1 MDNATLR
8 ELVQY
13 VRESGTPRF
22 ASVYY
27 ESSHDTEDAA
37 KVIELTWQDA
47 RSDLAEQGADEP
59 TLAALDDAVAGLPKS
74 VGRAG
79 HGLVAGNGKV
89 LVAAELATPPAAPIH
104 RWSELPYLVPLVA
117 RGRPE
122 IAHLIV
128 QVDQVGAEITA
139 VHRNGQIAERRTVE
153 GDPQVHEPKPYGL
166 PPRRHVREHIR
177 ERVREN
183 LSDVANAVAE
193 LAEKLDAELIVL
205 AGETK
210 GRSRL
215 RDHLPEHLR
224 ELAVDVSAARTDGR
238 TDVELRSKVADLIA
252 ERQNEHTA
260 AVVERFAAERAR
272 PGGHGVQGINAT
284 CEALREANVE
294 ALVIGAD
301 SEATVYVGADP
312 VEVAGQPDDPAVS
325 SPQPRRADEALPI
338 AALAV
343 GADLVYVGTELDPQ
357 DGFGALLRH
366 R

>member
-13 VRESGTPRF
+13 VRESETPRF

-37 KVIELTWQDA
+37 KVIKLTWQDA
-47 RSDLAEQGADEP
+47 RSDLAGQGADEP

-79 HGLVAGNGKV
+79 HGLVAGNGRV
-89 LVAAELATPPAAPIH
+89 LVSTELATPPAAPIH

-153 GDPQVHEPKPYGL
+153 GDPKVHEPKPYGL
-166 PPRRHVREHIR
+166 PPRRHVREHVR

-183 LSDVANAVAE
+183 LSDVAAAVAE

-272 PGGHGVQGINAT
+272 PGGLGVQGINAT

-294 ALVIGAD
+294 ALVIGAN
-301 SEATVYVGADP
+301 SEATVYVGANL
-312 VEVAGQPDDPAVS
+312 VEVAGQAEDPAVS